1 MRWKW
6 FDLQTGL
13 EVTCCCEKEQKT
25 VTTLSGFSTFKIK
38 IHQQQFYVILSYCIV
53 LYCIV
58 FTFSRFLQGSKQL
71 VTIVYT
77 VNVSTADKVIHINI
91 EIETKLS
98 HLPHIAHLQQECHN
112 SKFGICGLLA

>member
-6 FDLQTGL
+6 FNLQTGL
-13 EVTCCCEKEQKT
+13 EVTCCCEKEQKR
-25 VTTLSGFSTFKIK
+25 TTDSD
-38 IHQQQFYVILSYCIV
+38 YNILYCIV

-58 FTFSRFLQGSKQL
+58 LCTHSVDPYKGQNSTTKQL
-71 VTIVYT
+71 VTIVCT
-77 VNVSTADKVIHINI
+77 VNGSTADKVIHINI
-91 EIETKLS
+91 EIETKLC